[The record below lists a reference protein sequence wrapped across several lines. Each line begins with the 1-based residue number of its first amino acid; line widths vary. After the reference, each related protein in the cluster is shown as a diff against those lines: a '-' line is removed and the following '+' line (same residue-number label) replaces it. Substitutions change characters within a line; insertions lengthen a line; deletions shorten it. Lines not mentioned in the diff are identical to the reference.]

1 MGLIILAFVLLLID
15 LNEEL
20 MTVITKILEFST
32 SGNGEIIDITSDV
45 ASVIGE
51 AAVQNGIVTIF
62 SPSATSALTTIEYES
77 GCVKDLQRLFNEIA
91 DPKRH
96 YAHNA
101 RWGDGNGHSHVR
113 AALLGPSLTV
123 PFVEGSLTLGT
134 WQQLVF
140 VDFDNRS
147 RRRRLIAQVMG
158 E

>member
-1 MGLIILAFVLLLID
+1 
-15 LNEEL
+15 
-20 MTVITKILEFST
+20 MTVQTKLVELST
-32 SGNGEIIDITSDV
+32 AGNADIVDITSAV
-45 ASVIGE
+45 AN
-51 AAVQNGIVTIF
+51 AVKESAVLNGIVSIF

-77 GCVKDLQRLFNEIA
+77 GCIDDLQRLFNEIA
-91 DPKRH
+91 DPGRH

-123 PFVEGSLTLGT
+123 PFVDGVLTLGT
-134 WQQLVF
+134 WQQIIF

-147 RRRRLIAQVMG
+147 RRRRLVAQIIG